1 MCCLPNKFP
10 LPIFL
15 IVNKKLKIED
25 ENLSIGMDDINE
37 ITDNNLFFKSYIIK
51 ARNES
56 RISSNEVLSERPS
69 KLSTYIKEDDLPF
82 NDMIELILKFKDIRE
97 KLLSAYLKNK
107 NLKGI
112 RKFSDENEGI
122 RNHDKK
128 SCSIL

>member
-1 MCCLPNKFP
+1 
-10 LPIFL
+10 
-15 IVNKKLKIED
+15 VNKKLKIED

-37 ITDNNLFFKSYIIK
+37 TTDNNLFFKSFIIK
-51 ARNES
+51 AKNDMRN
-56 RISSNEVLSERPS
+56 SNSEEISERPS

-97 KLLSAYLKNK
+97 KIVAAYLKYK
-107 NLKGI
+107 NQKGN
-112 RKFSDENEGI
+112 RKFSDDNDGI